1 MPIVTAQRKKQ
12 QTLIG
17 IVGLIVLVAVG
28 VLFLG
33 NRGKKEVGQTFDQ
46 EIPIDILIIPKE
58 VRLDLGVLLDP
69 RFKNLTPYEKIRID
83 IDMGRSNP
91 FLPYILETAEI
102 PEGQESVEESGEF
115 SAEL

>member
-17 IVGLIVLVAVG
+17 IVGLIVLVSVG

-33 NRGKKEVGQTFDQ
+33 NRGKKEAGQTFD
-46 EIPIDILIIPKE
+46 EAIPIDILIIPKE
-58 VRLDLGVLLDP
+58 VSLDLSIFDDT
-69 RFKNLTPYEKIRID
+69 RFTKLIPYEKIRID

-91 FLPYILETAEI
+91 FLPYVSETTKI
-102 PEGQESVEESGEF
+102 QEE
-115 SAEL
+115 